1 MFGEIV
7 ILLARGAFAG
17 PAHVAHLNF
26 MGSNEPVTNGTL
38 TYGGT
43 HRFDLFGNVGSFPVG
58 GGIHVMV
65 TQALLAKELAMA

>member
-17 PAHVAHLNF
+17 PAHVARLNF
-26 MGSNEPVTNGTL
+26 VGSNEPVTDGTL

-43 HRFDLFGNVGSFPVG
+43 HRFDFW
-58 GGIHVMV
+58 
-65 TQALLAKELAMA
+65 QCRLLSRR

>member
-1 MFGEIV
+1 MFGEIM

-26 MGSNEPVTNGTL
+26 VGSKEHVTDGTL
-38 TYGGT
+38 TYCGT
-43 HRFDLFGNVGSFPVG
+43 HRFDLFGSDGSFPVG
-58 GGIHVMV
+58 GEIHVMV